1 LILIQHILLTLLLKK
16 DKDSPS
22 TSTAKSS
29 RRDSLNERVVN
40 AQSSSYEQEQQQ
52 TQPQNALQ
60 SAPIQSPPIHQM
72 MQPQHFPEPI
82 KQEPVR
88 SPNTNK

>member
-1 LILIQHILLTLLLKK
+1 
-16 DKDSPS
+16 
-22 TSTAKSS
+22 
-29 RRDSLNERVVN
+29 VN

-52 TQPQNALQ
+52 TPSTQSQPQNASQ

-72 MQPQHFPEPI
+72 MQPQHLQEPI
-82 KQEPVR
+82 KEPVR